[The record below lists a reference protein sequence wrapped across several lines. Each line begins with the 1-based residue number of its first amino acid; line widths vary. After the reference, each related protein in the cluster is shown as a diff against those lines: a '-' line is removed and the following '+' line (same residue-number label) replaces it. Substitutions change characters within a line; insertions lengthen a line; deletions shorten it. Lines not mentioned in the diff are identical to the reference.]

1 MEVRARPKDVN
12 IVQNVYQNAV
22 AGEYHGLAGRTRRQ
36 DQDTHMFMDCLAG
49 SWWPQR
55 RRRRWA
61 RRRRASCTSL
71 R

>member
-36 DQDTHMFMDCLAG
+36 DQDTHM
-49 SWWPQR
+49 
-55 RRRRWA
+55 
-61 RRRRASCTSL
+61 SL
-71 R
+71 TAWLVFGGNRGAEGGGQDGEGQAVQA